1 MIDEKAKY
9 LIINATDIT
18 KQLYQVER
26 VACCNDFYNIY
37 HRVEKINPNEIFAK
51 NNVPYEFRKIIVK
64 ISTPILSKKE
74 AEEYTMGF
82 PFDFANKTKV
92 EANNKKYIRMNNS
105 PIYYDGS
112 IFDDKIVFK
121 TEEQY
126 CSFNNVIY
134 FLEEIYK
141 NGCLENYLQSI
152 KEFFDMSLDLELLF
166 DAWNETH
173 NRRKALTLYKQRK
186 IKKRILY

>member
-1 MIDEKAKY
+1 
-9 LIINATDIT
+9 
-18 KQLYQVER
+18 
-26 VACCNDFYNIY
+26 
-37 HRVEKINPNEIFAK
+37 
-51 NNVPYEFRKIIVK
+51 
-64 ISTPILSKKE
+64 
-74 AEEYTMGF
+74 
-82 PFDFANKTKV
+82 
-92 EANNKKYIRMNNS
+92 MNNS

-173 NRRKALTLYKQRK
+173 NRRKALTLYKHRV
-186 IKKRILY
+186 ISKRILY

>member
-1 MIDEKAKY
+1 MKDERARY
-9 LIINATDIT
+9 LIINAADIT

-26 VACCNDFYNIY
+26 VAYFNDFDNIY

-173 NRRKALTLYKQRK
+173 NRRKALTLYKHRV
-186 IKKRILY
+186 ISKRILY